1 MQKEI
6 IEDSSQQAARNL
18 RSPIRIFLFFC
29 SLTPLQASGNALAG
43 IQAERKNKGKKERK
57 KLSKN
62 YE

>member
-1 MQKEI
+1 MNSVMQKEI
-6 IEDSSQQAARNL
+6 
-18 RSPIRIFLFFC
+18 
-29 SLTPLQASGNALAG
+29 